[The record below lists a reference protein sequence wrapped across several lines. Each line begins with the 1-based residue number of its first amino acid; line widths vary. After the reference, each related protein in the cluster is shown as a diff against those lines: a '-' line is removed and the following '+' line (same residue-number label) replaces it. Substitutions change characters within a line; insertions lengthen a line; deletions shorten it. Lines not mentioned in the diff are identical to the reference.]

1 LKKLLVVL
9 ALATFALSA
18 KAQYVSLTNAEVK
31 TLQKAIKSDEKVKKI
46 FEPFKAAAEKAFN
59 ETPNPIAK
67 ITSQGLLEG
76 NPAKTASLK
85 AVEDASK
92 IYALAINCRVY
103 NNKAYL
109 DKAAQYLLAWAKVNT
124 PTGDPIDGTKQE
136 DLIAGYDLIRSQLPK
151 DQVAQIDAW
160 LDDFADAQM
169 NSESAKNGRTTG
181 FNNWNSHRI
190 KVITMVAYTIHTHK
204 YDQYMF
210 SELEKQLAQN
220 LNVDGSSFDFKQR
233 DALHYHI
240 YTLEPLFKAIIPI
253 YRATGKNYYTF
264 LSKSQSSIEKSVQFL
279 TPFVTGEKTHG
290 EFANSTVQFDRD
302 RAKNGEKGYIAG
314 AKFEPSSGLF
324 ILSLADYFDPNYL
337 GIIKKTMGN
346 DYDDWQLVLNR
357 VREKVK

>member
-1 LKKLLVVL
+1 LKKLLLVL
-9 ALATFALSA
+9 ALGTFTIAA
-18 KAQYVSLTNAEVK
+18 RAQYVSLTNAEVK

-46 FEPFKAAAEKAFN
+46 FEPYKVAAEKAFN

-85 AVEDASK
+85 AVEDAAK
-92 IYALAINCRVY
+92 IYALAINYRVY

-109 DKAAQYLLAWAKVNT
+109 NKAAQYLLAWAKVNT

-136 DLIAGYDLIRSQLPK
+136 DLIAGYDLVRSQLPK
-151 DQVAQIDAW
+151 DQSAQIDAW
-160 LDDFADAQM
+160 LDVFADAQM

-204 YDQYMF
+204 YDQYIF

-220 LNVDGSSFDFKQR
+220 LYADGSSFDFKQR

-264 LSKSQSSIEKSVQFL
+264 LSKAQSSVEKSVQFL

-302 RAKNGEKGYIAG
+302 RARNGEKGYIAG
-314 AKFEPSSGLF
+314 AKFDPNSGLF
-324 ILSLADYFDPNYL
+324 ILSLAAYFDPSYA

-346 DYDDWQLVLNR
+346 DYTDWQLVLNQ